1 MPDMG
6 LNLSSES
13 VDALNDV
20 NCHSEGAPNFY
31 FFASLPVESVD
42 TVDAVD
48 RVSPHKQR
56 VLKSDMRTC
65 GCSG

>member
-1 MPDMG
+1 MVI
-6 LNLSSES
+6 SSES
-13 VDALNDV
+13 VDSLDDV
-20 NCHSEGAPNFY
+20 KELSID
-31 FFASLPVESVD
+31 FFTSLPVESVD